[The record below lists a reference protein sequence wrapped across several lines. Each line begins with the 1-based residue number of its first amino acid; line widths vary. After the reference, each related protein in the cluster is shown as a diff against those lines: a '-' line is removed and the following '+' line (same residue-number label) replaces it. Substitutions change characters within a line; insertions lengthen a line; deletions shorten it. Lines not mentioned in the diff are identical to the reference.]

1 MLKRHSRFFL
11 SLLLLHDVAMVMI
24 AFAAAYLLRFSF
36 PLLFPFDERA
46 QLTDTRAFFFIC
58 TLVWPVCA
66 QLAGLYRSRRTAS
79 VGDELYRVFRATLS
93 VLVLVVLYAYFA
105 RGERYSRGTL
115 LLFGVFCFLLVGS
128 GRTVFRRLLRA
139 ARSRGYNL
147 RHVLVVGSG
156 PLAEKVV
163 GQVHAHGELGLR
175 VLGTV
180 GDTPVGDAKHLGCAA
195 DFQRVLRDGGIDQ
208 VIIALPIDALGMLKT
223 LMDQLSL
230 ETVDVRI
237 VPDLYQFATLG
248 HGIEEF
254 GGLPMIALQD
264 SPLYG
269 WNSVLKR
276 LFDVLVSLSVLLL
289 FAPLYVAVAML
300 VKLTSAGAV
309 FHLQE
314 RMGLDGRTFRML
326 KFRTMREGAEVAGH
340 AQMTAPND
348 PRRTSIGTFLR
359 RTSLDELPQ
368 FFNVLLGDMSVVGPR
383 PERPSFI
390 EDFKQQI
397 PKYHL
402 RHKMKAG
409 ITGWAQVHGLRGQT
423 SIATRIEYDLYYI
436 EHWSL
441 FLDLKILVRTMFGG
455 FLSRNAY

>member
-11 SLLLLHDVAMVMI
+11 SLLLLHDVAMVSV
-24 AFAAAYLLRFSF
+24 AFAAAYFFRFSF
-36 PLLFPFDERA
+36 PNLFPFDERA
-46 QLTDTRAFFFIC
+46 QLADTRAFFFVC
-58 TLVWPVCA
+58 TIVWPLCA

-115 LLFGVFCFLLVGS
+115 LLFGFFCFVLVGS
-128 GRTVFRRLLRA
+128 GRSAFRRLLRSVRA
-139 ARSRGYNL
+139 RGYNL

-163 GQVHAHGELGLR
+163 GLVHAHAELGLR

-180 GDTPVGDAKHLGCAA
+180 GEAQVGGAAWLGPANEI
-195 DFQRVLRDGGIDQ
+195 QRVLREGAVDQ
-208 VIIALPIDALGMLKT
+208 VIIALPIEALGTLKT

-276 LFDVLVSLSVLLL
+276 LFDVLISLAVLVL
-289 FAPLYVAVAML
+289 FSPVYAVVALL
-300 VKLTSAGAV
+300 VKLTSSGAV
-309 FHLQE
+309 FHMQE

-326 KFRTMREGAEVAGH
+326 KFRTMRENAESDGR
-340 AQMTAPND
+340 AQMTSPND
-348 PRRTSIGTFLR
+348 PRRTFIGPFLR
-359 RTSLDELPQ
+359 RTSLDELPK

-441 FLDLKILVRTMFGG
+441 LLDLKILVRTMLGG
-455 FLSRNAY
+455 FISRNAY